1 MQAAKAAAATIR
13 SFQPAIQEINQ
24 ASTEIRST
32 ITNEMGID
40 KLQQEF
46 REVSQATRDSL
57 SLNPTLPT
65 ATTAANQDTTTADAK
80 QVGGAVKQESK
91 VESPTTIPQ
100 ELETFEAQA
109 ARAQSNN
116 PQQVEEDIEKMRA
129 DSAALAWGGTVPKP
143 QDTSPSQSGP
153 KRLEEMSMAELERE
167 LERRKKLI
175 KAIEDLNG

>member
-65 ATTAANQDTTTADAK
+65 AAAATQPDTATAEAKQADA
-80 QVGGAVKQESK
+80 AVKQQAKAE
-91 VESPTTIPQ
+91 EPTRIPQ

-109 ARAQSNN
+109 ARAESKN
-116 PQQVEEDIEKMRA
+116 PEQAAEDLERMRA
-129 DSAALAWGGTVPKP
+129 DSAALAWGGAVPKP
-143 QDTSPSQSGP
+143 QDSSPSEGGP

-175 KAIEDLNG
+175 KAIEDLNR